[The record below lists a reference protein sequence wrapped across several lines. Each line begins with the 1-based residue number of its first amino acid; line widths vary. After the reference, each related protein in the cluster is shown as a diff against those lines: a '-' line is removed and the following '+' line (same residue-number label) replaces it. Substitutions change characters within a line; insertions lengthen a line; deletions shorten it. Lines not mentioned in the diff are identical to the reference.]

1 MGYKTENHGDLP
13 YSQTLSRRCPFK
25 MGFAFEKQ
33 PKPENYLTT
42 INRFKPVSI
51 YKPQF

>member
-1 MGYKTENHGDLP
+1 
-13 YSQTLSRRCPFK
+13 

-42 INRFKPVSI
+42 INRFKRVSVGLNPNFEQEDI
-51 YKPQF
+51 R

>member
-1 MGYKTENHGDLP
+1 
-13 YSQTLSRRCPFK
+13 

-42 INRFKPVSI
+42 INRFKTTTLLNHFGGLNPNFEQEDI
-51 YKPQF
+51 R